1 METRTMNDTRIYIF
15 RKRTNSTEDSTID
28 HCIIAANAKDAIRT
42 IVEGYTLRGSRVS
55 EDILK
60 KESNYNHL
68 LTTVRGFD
76 GEIPINQNA
85 RRCLLMLAEG
95 QENEYQ
101 IDCFGQFDNRIKT
114 EELSH
119 EEIRDML
126 NNLFIMYRG

>member
-1 METRTMNDTRIYIF
+1 MESKTKIYIF
-15 RKRTNSTEDSTID
+15 IKQTNSAEDSTIE
-28 HCIIAANAKDAIRT
+28 HCIIAANVKDAIRT

-60 KESNYNHL
+60 KESNYSYL

-76 GEIPINQNA
+76 GEIPVNQNA
-85 RRCLLMLAEG
+85 RRCLLLLAEG
-95 QENEYQ
+95 HENEYQ

-119 EEIRDML
+119 EEIRDIL
-126 NNLFIMYRG
+126 NDLFIMYRG

>member
-1 METRTMNDTRIYIF
+1 METRTMNNTRIYIF
-15 RKRTNSTEDSTID
+15 TKRTNSAEDSTIE

-76 GEIPINQNA
+76 GEIPVNQNA

-101 IDCFGQFDNRIKT
+101 NDCFGQFDNRIKI
-114 EELSH
+114 EELTH
-119 EEIRDML
+119 EEIRDVL
-126 NNLFIMYRG
+126 NDLFIMYRG